1 LVLFQLVPEP
11 TRLETRLE
19 WRLAELDESR
29 LAELEK
35 RLEWRLEHMDC

>member
-1 LVLFQLVPEP
+1 LVLFQLVPEL
-11 TRLETRLE
+11 TRLETRLK
-19 WRLAELDESR
+19 ELDESR